1 MTGIFEFGPFR
12 LDAEARS
19 LFKGDQP
26 VPLTPKATELLIVL
40 VRNAGAVMDKDSL
53 LRAVWPDT
61 SVEEGIL
68 AVNIATLRKALQD
81 GEGPGLIETVP
92 RRGYRFVAA
101 PPVPAPSRV
110 QRRHILVF
118 GLAASALL
126 ACVPIWFATRSSAR
140 NSEVRLAPFAV
151 EAATEVWP
159 AYSPSGDAL
168 AYLQGRPADFALVV
182 RPENGSGSVVVDTKL
197 RMGRITWSRDG
208 SRVCYGRKGDFWCA
222 GAAGGSPRLL
232 MRGVVSA
239 QFGPRDESLLFIAS
253 VKGKAT
259 LMQST
264 PPGASPSPMNVEL
277 PNSAREIVSPLSP
290 DGTRLVIA
298 DAQGDCWT
306 VSLSEGR
313 SRRAGYRTRAVSWF
327 PDGRRVM
334 FAEMRTE
341 AGGVLSIAEGD
352 SGSQR
357 RVLQTP
363 SAIHSVSLRADG
375 GRAVFAT
382 GNPDWDIS
390 EHKMTGEFLQK
401 VAASAAQETAPDWSS
416 IGDRFLF
423 IGNSSGPYAV
433 WIGAR
438 MIAPIGRSLYAKPR
452 FSPDGRR
459 VAYVDSQGVRVAP
472 ADGGA
477 SVLLVRLREHVSTL
491 CWSAAGEHIYF
502 ASQGSIWRAPSSGGS
517 PAVIRSGNFVID
529 ASSDGRWIAVSES
542 AGRDL
547 YSTAGDVSLMTPGGG
562 LVPLASDTALA
573 GAFSRDGRRYYTMN
587 KDQRSLVEWDV
598 SARKPVSTIELRL
611 NENDGAFD
619 VSTHPAGGRM
629 LVMTGGLRYDLWT
642 AEGWQP

>member
-1 MTGIFEFGPFR
+1 MTVIYEFGPFR

-40 VRNAGAVMDKDSL
+40 VRNAGSVMDKDSL

-68 AVNIATLRKALQD
+68 AVNIATLRKALQE

-101 PPVPAPSRV
+101 PRVPASPV
-110 QRRHILVF
+110 RRRPGLAF
-118 GLAASALL
+118 GLAAAALL
-126 ACVPIWFATRSSAR
+126 ACASVWLATRTTARSST
-140 NSEVRLAPFAV
+140 VRLTPFAV
-151 EAATEVWP
+151 EAATEIWP

-182 RPENGSGSVVVDTKL
+182 RSATGSGSVVVDTKL

-208 SRVCYGRKGDFWCA
+208 SRVCYGREGDFWCA

-232 MRGVVSA
+232 MRGVASA
-239 QFGPRDESLLFIAS
+239 QFGTRDESLLFIVN
-253 VKGKAT
+253 VKGKAK
-259 LMQST
+259 LMRSA
-264 PPGASPSPMNVEL
+264 PPGASPAPMNVEL
-277 PNSAREIVSPLSP
+277 PDSAREVVSALSP
-290 DGTRLVIA
+290 DGTRLVVA
-298 DAQGDCWT
+298 DAESDCWT
-306 VSLSEGR
+306 VSISEGR
-313 SRRAGYRTRAVSWF
+313 SRRAGYRARSVSWL
-327 PDGRRVM
+327 PDSRRVM
-334 FAEMRTE
+334 FAEMRQE
-341 AGGVLSIAEGD
+341 AGGVLLIADED

-357 RVLQTP
+357 PVLQTP

-375 GRAVFAT
+375 GRAAFAT

-390 EHKMTGEFLQK
+390 EHKMTGQFIRK

-416 IGDRFLF
+416 TGDRFLF
-423 IGNSSGPYAV
+423 IGNSTGPYAV

-452 FSPDGRR
+452 FSPDGRQ
-459 VAYVDSQGVRVAP
+459 VAYVDSQGVRVTP
-472 ADGGA
+472 AGGGA
-477 SVLLVRLREHVSTL
+477 SVLVVPLREHVSTL
-491 CWSAAGEHIYF
+491 CWSAGGEQIYF
-502 ASQGSIWRAPSSGGS
+502 ASHGSLWRVPSSGGL
-517 PAVIRSGNFVID
+517 PAVVRPGNFVID
-529 ASSDGRWIAVSES
+529 ASNDGGWISISES
-542 AGRDL
+542 PGRDL
-547 YSTAGDVSLMTPGGG
+547 YSTAGDVSLMAAGGR

-573 GAFSRDGRRYYTMN
+573 GAFSRDGKRYYTMN

-598 SARKPVSTIELRL
+598 SARKPVSTIELQL

-619 VSTHPAGGRM
+619 ISTHPDGKRI
-629 LVMTGGLRYDLWT
+629 LIMTGGLRHDIWT